1 MEIGRVDRSTISW
14 RSLLGFLSRGGGA
27 YTKVT
32 LKGAYMLGIERAWR
46 REHGVPLIYPM
57 GDFEPS
63 TAITSLRQ
71 LLQEG
76 PLSSL
81 RTLEVMKGRIDQGRV
96 DLGGIFLRAVGIS
109 GCPVL
114 EELLLHNLSYSP
126 DLPAIVEMLVR
137 RGPPCAPLKRLEL
150 YFDQFD
156 TFRGH
161 DLDVV
166 GELEAIIQ
174 APCLG
179 HLESLA
185 LQTESGAFI
194 AAAYL
199 QGLAKPSKLKSLSV
213 EESPERHDDFDFGYD
228 GGSETIADEL
238 AFELA
243 QGTISLHVAV
253 QSWIM
258 HQVVHTIHVHKADSS
273 LWWVVASCLRQ
284 CPVSMVIMQGK
295 RLCWRS

>member
-137 RGPPCAPLKRLEL
+137 RGPRVRLSSVSN
-150 YFDQFD
+150 YIS
-156 TFRGH
+156 TSSTR
-161 DLDVV
+161 
-166 GELEAIIQ
+166 
-174 APCLG
+174 
-179 HLESLA
+179 
-185 LQTESGAFI
+185 SG
-194 AAAYL
+194 
-199 QGLAKPSKLKSLSV
+199 
-213 EESPERHDDFDFGYD
+213 
-228 GGSETIADEL
+228 
-238 AFELA
+238 
-243 QGTISLHVAV
+243 GTIWMWWA
-253 QSWIM
+253 SW
-258 HQVVHTIHVHKADSS
+258 
-273 LWWVVASCLRQ
+273 R
-284 CPVSMVIMQGK
+284 
-295 RLCWRS
+295 RLYKPRA